1 MLTMSRREINKLDKC
16 PCGSNKSYKYC
27 CKNKSFKFVQDM
39 DTGQIYKRISL
50 LNDNDIPQYIKELVG
65 VSSRKELWSKAI
77 GVDISRING
86 AEYIDVP
93 YIKGHCPEE
102 LETIELM
109 KQANIPKELIYA
121 YQKTGLIV
129 TENNKKFIPDIE
141 LEEFYDAA
149 NEYIRKYKK
158 G

>member
-1 MLTMSRREINKLDKC
+1 
-16 PCGSNKSYKYC
+16 
-27 CKNKSFKFVQDM
+27 
-39 DTGQIYKRISL
+39 
-50 LNDNDIPQYIKELVG
+50 
-65 VSSRKELWSKAI
+65 
-77 GVDISRING
+77 
-86 AEYIDVP
+86 
-93 YIKGHCPEE
+93 
-102 LETIELM
+102 M